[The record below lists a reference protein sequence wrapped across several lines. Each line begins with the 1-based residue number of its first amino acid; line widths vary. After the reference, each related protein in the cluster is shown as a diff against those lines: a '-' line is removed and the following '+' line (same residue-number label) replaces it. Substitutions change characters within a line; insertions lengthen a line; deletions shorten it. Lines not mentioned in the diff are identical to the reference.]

1 MKPDQRQ
8 QGRRKQAV
16 IWVAVMAV
24 FMAELLFYTWTRV
37 QCTRVGYEISRV
49 RDAGSRQATLRNN
62 LKIELA
68 RLKSPKRVEDIAK
81 SRLGLTVPTPD
92 QIIVIP

>member
-1 MKPDQRQ
+1 MKHESGQR
-8 QGRRKQAV
+8 GKRTQAV

-49 RDAGSRQATLRNN
+49 RDAGHRQATLRNN

-68 RLKSPKRVEDIAK
+68 RLKSPKRVEDIART
-81 SRLGLTVPTPD
+81 RLGLAVPKPD
-92 QIIVIP
+92 QVIVIP

>member
-1 MKPDQRQ
+1 MSPRQRQ
-8 QGRRKQAV
+8 HGRRKQAA

-37 QCTRVGYEISRV
+37 QCTRVGYEISRI
-49 RDAGSRQATLRNN
+49 RDAGNRQATLRNN

-68 RLKSPKRVEDIAK
+68 RLKSPKRVEDIART
-81 SRLGLTVPTPD
+81 RLGLNVPTPD
-92 QIIVIP
+92 QVIVIP